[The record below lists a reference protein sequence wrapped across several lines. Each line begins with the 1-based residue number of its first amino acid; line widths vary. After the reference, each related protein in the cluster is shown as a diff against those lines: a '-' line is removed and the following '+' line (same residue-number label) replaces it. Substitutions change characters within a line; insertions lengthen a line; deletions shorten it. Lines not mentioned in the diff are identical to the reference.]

1 MDQSFDSK
9 GEDPNKVSKAQIM
22 ETHLCG
28 HERGDTV
35 VEWLHV
41 LWLDTS
47 EVVFVR
53 KHIDDPWVPTGQQTQ
68 HAL

>member
-1 MDQSFDSK
+1 MDQSSNSK
-9 GEDPNKVSKAQIM
+9 GDDPNKASKPQIT
-22 ETHLCG
+22 ETYLCG
-28 HERGDTV
+28 HKCGYTV

-68 HAL
+68 HTP